1 MPTPLSPSI
10 PKWDGQMKTLRN
22 FLRIV
27 EQLLRLAEI
36 SDDRQKLDWLI
47 SYVETDIADQWS
59 SFPEFK
65 TRPWNQFLDHLK
77 IEYSELTSKEQ
88 GTMGQLRR
96 LYREYSEISLLDE
109 EQLMEFK
116 WWFMYIAQKCLK
128 PPTITRNQE
137 LIKLFVRSLDN
148 SFQDALNARLSI
160 QGTLK
165 VDALGR
171 SRMKDSYDLEHVI
184 QKAVDLV
191 SGKTIA
197 WTLKHTPTIMS
208 RNNKI
213 NPESRGQVSFSK
225 EESVRKIEPNAD
237 VESLQQEINT
247 LKTMYEIQEKT
258 REKHEKSMQGA
269 LDSIRMLIQ
278 TQGQMQKEIG
288 GLSNRYGSGP
298 SQTGPPRPPRKCLY
312 CFEPD
317 YLFLFCLAKTEDKR
331 KGLILV
337 DKFTVRFANGKPI
350 PTEHNMSI
358 KDCVRKYL
366 PSFIAVMMWG
376 DPELETCSVW
386 DQEPNTREIVISPQP
401 IRQQVE
407 VQSRSNG

>member
-1 MPTPLSPSI
+1 L
-10 PKWDGQMKTLRN
+10 
-22 FLRIV
+22 
-27 EQLLRLAEI
+27 
-36 SDDRQKLDWLI
+36 
-47 SYVETDIADQWS
+47 

-65 TRPWNQFLDHLK
+65 TGPWNQFLDRLK
-77 IEYSELTSKEQ
+77 NEYPELTSEEQ

-96 LYREYSEISLLDE
+96 LCREYSDISLLDE

-116 WWFMYIAQKCLK
+116 RRFMYIAQKCLK
-128 PPTITRNQE
+128 PPAITGNQE
-137 LIKLFVRSLDN
+137 LVELFVRSLDN

-171 SRMKDSYDLEHVI
+171 SRMEDPYDLEHVI

-197 WTLKHTPTIMS
+197 RALKHTPTIMS

-213 NPESRGQVSFSK
+213 NPESRGQVLFSK

-258 REKHEKSMQGA
+258 RERHEKSVQGA
-269 LDSIRMLIQ
+269 LDSIRTLIQ
-278 TQGQMQKEIG
+278 TQGQTQKEMG
-288 GLSNRYGSGP
+288 SPSNRYGSGP
-298 SQTGPPRPPRKCLY
+298 LQTGPPRPSRKCFY

-317 YLFLFCLAKTEDKR
+317 HLFLFCPAKTEDER

-337 DKFTVRFANGKPI
+337 DKFTVRFANGEPI

-366 PSFIAVMMWG
+366 PSSIAVMMWG

-386 DQEPNTREIVISPQP
+386 DQEPDTGGVVISP
-401 IRQQVE
+401 
-407 VQSRSNG
+407 